1 MYRLI
6 RPLLFRLDPET
17 AHILTLYALRFASII
32 PLLNWAIA
40 KAFATPPKPVN
51 AFGLT
56 FRNPVGLAAGYDKDA
71 VAVRGLAALGF
82 GHIEVGTVTPRPQ
95 EGNPRPRVFR
105 LVEDQAVINRMGFPG
120 KGAEYVALSL
130 RGSQRRHL
138 HPVRA
143 GSPPGR
149 DGLPHTCPGAARQ
162 GKCLGVQ
169 VSNPRAG
176 EEIASPSS
184 QARNDT
190 KVVIGVNLG
199 KNKDTLLENAA
210 EDYLL
215 LMRTFASL
223 ADYIAIN
230 VSSPN
235 TVGLRRLQGRDLL
248 EKLLSQI
255 AVERGAWSVKRPIL
269 VKLAPDLSD
278 EELDDAIDAILHTG
292 MDGVIA
298 TNTTQGREGLR
309 SRHREETG
317 GLSGSPLRVRSE
329 AVLRKVVKRVEG
341 RIPVVSVGGIMSPE
355 DAKRRQD
362 MGAAL
367 VQVYTGLVYAGPGL
381 VQKIIRAV

>member
-1 MYRLI
+1 MYSLF
-6 RPLLFRLDPET
+6 RPLLFRLDPEA
-17 AHILTLYALRFASII
+17 AHALTLYVLRFTGAL
-32 PLLNWAIA
+32 PPLNWAISQ
-40 KAFATPPKPVN
+40 FFNSTEKPVH

-120 KGAEYVALSL
+120 KGAEYVAMSL
-130 RGSQRRHL
+130 RGAQRRHL

-162 GKCLGVQ
+162 GKCRGVQ

-176 EEIASPSS
+176 EEIASPAS

-199 KNKDTLLENAA
+199 KNKDTPLEKAA
-210 EDYLL
+210 DDYLS

-223 ADYIAIN
+223 ADYLAIN

-235 TVGLRRLQGRDLL
+235 TVGLRRLQGREML
-248 EKLLSQI
+248 EKLLGQI
-255 AVERGAWSVKRPIL
+255 AVERGAWSVKCPIL

-298 TNTTQGREGLR
+298 TNTTLRREGPQ
-309 SRHREETG
+309 SRYREEIG

-329 AVLRKVVKRVEG
+329 AVLREVVKRVAG
-341 RIPVVSVGGIMSPE
+341 RIPVVSVGGIMTPE
-355 DAKRRQD
+355 DAKRRLD
-362 MGAAL
+362 MGATL